1 MPPLLRLSGQQIIL
15 IGLGLVLFGFVMP
28 WLMVLGYVK
37 STILLGLF
45 TYAVSTAGLML
56 GIIGAAMWS
65 LDKKVKD
72 DDEKQDDGIQYYNYD
87 DKN

>member
-15 IGLGLVLFGFVMP
+15 IGLGMVLFGFVMP
-28 WLMVLGYVK
+28 WLMILGYVK

-56 GIIGAAMWS
+56 GIIGVAMWS

-72 DDEKQDDGIQYYNYD
+72 KDDEDDGVKYYSYD
-87 DKN
+87 DKK